1 MNSLERFVL
10 CSGAAATVAR
20 TDPESPERQ
29 GQGQGRV
36 SQMVRAQ
43 GRALRGE
50 EPSAS
55 GTGSPWRIGFK
66 ILGKNRAAMVA
77 LGVLILISLSAL
89 FAAQVSPYDPNE
101 VDILNQLQGP
111 SAEHLLGTDLY
122 GRDILSRIFWGGRVT
137 LVVGLISVGIAATFG
152 VLLGLIS
159 GFYGG
164 ITDSIIMRFI
174 DILLAFPRILLA
186 LTIVGMLGT
195 GLFNVMLAVG
205 IASITGYA
213 RLVRGTVLSAKEQ
226 PYVEAARVVGC
237 SDRRILATHLLP
249 NVVGPIIVLATL
261 DVGSAILA
269 ASSLSF
275 LGLGVQP
282 PTAEWGYMLNEGRN
296 YLRAAPWITFFPGM
310 AIAVSVLCINMLGD
324 GLRDALDPRLKV

>member
-1 MNSLERFVL
+1 
-10 CSGAAATVAR
+10 
-20 TDPESPERQ
+20 
-29 GQGQGRV
+29 
-36 SQMVRAQ
+36 
-43 GRALRGE
+43 
-50 EPSAS
+50 
-55 GTGSPWRIGFK
+55 
-66 ILGKNRAAMVA
+66 
-77 LGVLILISLSAL
+77 LISLSAL
-89 FAAQVSPYDPNE
+89 FAAQISPYDPNE

-111 SAEHLLGTDLY
+111 NAEHLLGTDLY

-137 LVVGLISVGIAATFG
+137 LVVGLMSVGIAATFG
-152 VLLGLIS
+152 ILLGLIS

-164 ITDSIIMRFI
+164 VTDALIMRFI

-226 PYVEAARVVGC
+226 TYVEAARVTGC
-237 SDRRILATHLLP
+237 PDRRILGKHLLP
-249 NVVGPIIVLATL
+249 NVIGPVIVLATL
-261 DVGSAILA
+261 DVASAILA

-296 YLRAAPWITFFPGM
+296 YLRTAPWITFFPGM

-324 GLRDALDPRLKV
+324 GLRDALDPRLKL

>member
-1 MNSLERFVL
+1 VTHTLR
-10 CSGAAATVAR
+10 AR
-20 TDPESPERQ
+20 TPSL
-29 GQGQGRV
+29 
-36 SQMVRAQ
+36 RAE
-43 GRALRGE
+43 GP
-50 EPSAS
+50 PSDKAD
-55 GTGSPWRIGFK
+55 SPWRISLR
-66 ILGKNRAAMVA
+66 ILGKNRAAMLA

-89 FAAQVSPYDPNE
+89 FAAQISPYDPNE

-137 LVVGLISVGIAATFG
+137 LVVGLMSVGIAATFG
-152 VLLGLIS
+152 ILLGLIS

-164 ITDSIIMRFI
+164 VVDSVIMRFI

-213 RLVRGTVLSAKEQ
+213 RLVRGTVLSAKEET
-226 PYVEAARVVGC
+226 YVEAARVIGC
-237 SDRRILATHLLP
+237 PDRRILGKHLLP
-249 NVVGPIIVLATL
+249 NVIGPVIVLATL
-261 DVGSAILA
+261 DVAAAILA

-296 YLRAAPWITFFPGM
+296 YLRTAPWITFFPGM

-324 GLRDALDPRLKV
+324 GLRDALDPRLKL

>member
-1 MNSLERFVL
+1 MTHTLR
-10 CSGAAATVAR
+10 AR
-20 TDPESPERQ
+20 TPSL
-29 GQGQGRV
+29 
-36 SQMVRAQ
+36 RAE
-43 GRALRGE
+43 AP
-50 EPSAS
+50 PSDKAD
-55 GTGSPWRIGFK
+55 SPWRISLR
-66 ILGKNRAAMVA
+66 ILGKNRAAMLA

-89 FAAQVSPYDPNE
+89 FAAQISPYDPNE

-137 LVVGLISVGIAATFG
+137 LVVGLMSVGIAATFG
-152 VLLGLIS
+152 ILLGLIS

-164 ITDSIIMRFI
+164 VVDSVIMRFI

-213 RLVRGTVLSAKEQ
+213 RLVRGTVLSAKEET
-226 PYVEAARVVGC
+226 YVEAARVIGC
-237 SDRRILATHLLP
+237 PDRRILGKHLLP
-249 NVVGPIIVLATL
+249 NVIGPVIVLATL
-261 DVGSAILA
+261 DVAAAILA

-296 YLRAAPWITFFPGM
+296 YLRTAPWITFFPGM

-324 GLRDALDPRLKV
+324 GLRDALDPRLKL

>member
-1 MNSLERFVL
+1 MTHTLR
-10 CSGAAATVAR
+10 AR
-20 TDPESPERQ
+20 TPSL
-29 GQGQGRV
+29 
-36 SQMVRAQ
+36 RAE
-43 GRALRGE
+43 GP
-50 EPSAS
+50 PSDKAD
-55 GTGSPWRIGFK
+55 SPWRISLR
-66 ILGKNRAAMVA
+66 ILGKNRAAMLA

-89 FAAQVSPYDPNE
+89 FAAQISPYDPNE

-137 LVVGLISVGIAATFG
+137 LVVGLMSVGIAATFG
-152 VLLGLIS
+152 ILLGLIS

-164 ITDSIIMRFI
+164 VVDSVIMRFI

-213 RLVRGTVLSAKEQ
+213 RLVRGTVLSAKEET
-226 PYVEAARVVGC
+226 YVEAARVIGC
-237 SDRRILATHLLP
+237 PDRRILGKHLLP
-249 NVVGPIIVLATL
+249 NVIGPVIVLATL
-261 DVGSAILA
+261 DVAAAILA

-296 YLRAAPWITFFPGM
+296 YLRTAPWITFFPGM

-324 GLRDALDPRLKV
+324 GLRDALDPRLKL

>member
-1 MNSLERFVL
+1 MSTL
-10 CSGAAATVAR
+10 
-20 TDPESPERQ
+20 
-29 GQGQGRV
+29 
-36 SQMVRAQ
+36 RA
-43 GRALRGE
+43 E
-50 EPSAS
+50 VPSAPKAD
-55 GTGSPWRIGFK
+55 SPWRISLK
-66 ILGKNRAAMVA
+66 ILGKNRAAMIA

-152 VLLGLIS
+152 ILLGLIS

-164 ITDSIIMRFI
+164 VTDAVIMRFI

-226 PYVEAARVVGC
+226 TYVEAARVIGC
-237 SDRRILATHLLP
+237 PDRRILAKHLLP
-249 NVVGPIIVLATL
+249 NIIGPVIVLATL
-261 DVGSAILA
+261 DVASAILA

-296 YLRAAPWITFFPGM
+296 YLRTAPWITFFPGM

-324 GLRDALDPRLKV
+324 GLRDALDPRMKL